1 MASLMD
7 LTMLLFFA
15 CTTSPASVAK
25 ELLAAVPLAVALCRA
40 AVCLVATQVLLITT
54 MIVERQVPWVMLL
67 GEHRVWL
74 VLVEMAWIVSVGT
87 VGRILRCLIVLMLHL
102 VGLLI
107 KLHGRAA
114 EFFLCIDVVFVAVAV
129 HAIIK
134 VVFFSWH
141 CRWDLNLS
149 KWCLM
154 LVRTLQGLT
163 VPLVLEW
170 PRVRLPG
177 CSHWH
182 IGCFL

>member
-134 VVFFSWH
+134 VVFFNSFFVPVS
-141 CRWDLNLS
+141 LLS
-149 KWCLM
+149 PFVWCKETCWNKSLYPNF
-154 LVRTLQGLT
+154 RKKIDCT
-163 VPLVLEW
+163 
-170 PRVRLPG
+170 
-177 CSHWH
+177 
-182 IGCFL
+182 